1 MKSKNEHLHK
11 RNEAIRQDFKELHS
25 EGYKSSVIYERIANK
40 YFMATITIDNI
51 VWKRG
56 IYKEF

>member
-1 MKSKNEHLHK
+1 MRNKNEHLHK

-25 EGYKSSVIYERIANK
+25 EGYKSSVIYEKLASK
-40 YFMATITIDNI
+40 YYMAIITIDNI

-56 IYKEF
+56 IYVEF